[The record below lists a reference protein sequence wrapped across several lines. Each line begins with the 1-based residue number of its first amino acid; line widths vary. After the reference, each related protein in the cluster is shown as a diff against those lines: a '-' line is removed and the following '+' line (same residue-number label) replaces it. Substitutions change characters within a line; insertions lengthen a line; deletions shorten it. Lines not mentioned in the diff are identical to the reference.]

1 MAPHLLDQIDEPGD
15 LRELTHEEL
24 AQVAQDARDTIISVI
39 TERGGH
45 LASNLGVV
53 ELTLALHRIF
63 DSPTDRIVWDT
74 TNQLYTHKLVTGRRD
89 EFKDIRLEGGLS
101 GFGEPSESLHDTLA
115 AGHAGT
121 GLSIALGIAEGAEN
135 RKLDSWTIAVVG
147 DGAMTSGSSF
157 EALNNIVHLNPEKL
171 IVILN
176 DNGMSISENIGF
188 LTNWR
193 KRLITH
199 PEYQSM
205 IERMKALS
213 KRMPTGE
220 LMYGLVKRFNTA
232 LAGFI
237 VPTMFWT
244 EMGFQYL
251 GPIDGH
257 DFKQLE
263 QTLKQARTPTGLVPL
278 VHVVTH
284 KGHGYEPAE
293 DDPVRFHQPSSP
305 LGDASGAPTYS
316 SVFAQTITRIMQED
330 ESVVGISA
338 AMLEGTG
345 LVGVQRE
352 FPERVFDV
360 GIAEQHAVSMAAG
373 MASAGLNPFVSIY
386 STFLQRAFDQIV
398 HDVCLQNL
406 PVTLIADRAG
416 IVGEDGK
423 THHGA
428 FDITYLR
435 CLPNAVVAAPSN
447 ENELQHLVYTSYK
460 HRGPFA
466 IRIARGA
473 AVGVPLDSDLKEL
486 PLGKGYVVRE
496 GRDVVIFGLGK
507 ANNAAEEA
515 AEILAEYGID
525 CGVVNPVFVKP
536 LDIELLLEHRS
547 QRPPDCHGGRERDSR
562 RVRLGGAGSARRCWR
577 ERRSGPPYRYAG
589 LLHRARHCCR
599 PATTA
604 ATGRTGHCRKSAEHI
619 LPERYEEISRQRS
632 RPGSGSGGVAGS
644 DVPAT
649 KRGSTVGTFSWPL
662 RISSMDGRETRDVE
676 ATVDTGAAYTTLPGS
691 LLREIG
697 VTPMGKRR
705 FLLADGRR
713 IELDYGESPCIR
725 RRRERG
731 DSGGLWRRRCPSPAG
746 SLHPGGSGP
755 SCGPSGATTGPDAPH
770 YVLGEAL
777 SRQESRLVSLLGRH
791 KGSAHTWP
799 AISKPLKQT
808 EPSQPDAVPD

>member
-1 MAPHLLDQIDEPGD
+1 MAPRLLDKIDEPGD
-15 LRELTHEEL
+15 LRGLTHEEL
-24 AQVAQDARDTIISVI
+24 AQIAQEARDTIISVI

-53 ELTLALHRIF
+53 ELTLALHRVF
-63 DSPTDRIVWDT
+63 DSPKDRIVWDT

-121 GLSIALGIAEGAEN
+121 GLSIALGVAEGAAN
-135 RKLDSWTIAVVG
+135 QKLDSWTIAIVG

-157 EALNNIVHLNPEKL
+157 EALNNIVHLNPDKF
-171 IVILN
+171 VVVLN

-199 PEYQSM
+199 PEYQAM

-257 DFKQLE
+257 DFRQLE
-263 QTLKQARTPTGLVPL
+263 QTLKQAMSPTGLVPL

-284 KGHGYEPAE
+284 KGHGYERAE

-305 LGDASGAPTYS
+305 LGDSSGAPTYS
-316 SVFAQTITRIMQED
+316 SVFAQTVSRIMKQD

-352 FPERVFDV
+352 FPDRVFDV

-386 STFLQRAFDQIV
+386 STFLQRGFDQIV
-398 HDVCLQNL
+398 HDVCLQDL
-406 PVTLIADRAG
+406 PVTIIADRAG

-435 CLPNAVVAAPSN
+435 CLPNAVVAAPAD
-447 ENELQHLVYTSYK
+447 ENELQHLVHTAYK
-460 HRGPFA
+460 HQGPFA

-473 AVGVPLDSDLKEL
+473 AVGVPMDSELMEL
-486 PLGKGYVVRE
+486 PIGKGRVVRE
-496 GRDVVIFGLGK
+496 GLDVAIFGLGK
-507 ANNAAEEA
+507 SNSAALEA
-515 AEILAEYGID
+515 AEMLAEHGID
-525 CGVVNPVFVKP
+525 CGVVNPIFVKP
-536 LDIELLLEHRS
+536 LDIDLLLDTARKVPRIVTVEENVLA
-547 QRPPDCHGGRERDSR
+547 GGF
-562 RVRLGGAGSARRCWR
+562 GSAVL
-577 ERRSGPPYRYAG
+577 ETLAEAG
-589 LLHRARHCCR
+589 MDDVVVHRIGMPDFFIEHG
-599 PATTA
+599 TA
-604 ATGRTGHCRKSAEHI
+604 ADQRHRLQLDAQGI
-619 LPERYEEISRQRS
+619 VERVLGAFF
-632 RPGSGSGGVAGS
+632 P
-644 DVPAT
+644 DAT
-649 KRGSTVGTFSWPL
+649 KRSQQEV
-662 RISSMDGRETRDVE
+662 
-676 ATVDTGAAYTTLPGS
+676 AAAS
-691 LLREIG
+691 
-697 VTPMGKRR
+697 
-705 FLLADGRR
+705 
-713 IELDYGESPCIR
+713 
-725 RRRERG
+725 
-731 DSGGLWRRRCPSPAG
+731 
-746 SLHPGGSGP
+746 
-755 SCGPSGATTGPDAPH
+755 
-770 YVLGEAL
+770 
-777 SRQESRLVSLLGRH
+777 
-791 KGSAHTWP
+791 
-799 AISKPLKQT
+799 
-808 EPSQPDAVPD
+808 

>member
-1 MAPHLLDQIDEPGD
+1 MAPRLLDNIDEPGD
-15 LRELTHEEL
+15 LKSLTHEEL
-24 AQVAQDARDTIISVI
+24 AQVAQEARDTIISVI

-53 ELTLALHRIF
+53 ELTLALHRVF
-63 DSPTDRIVWDT
+63 DSPRDRIVWDT

-101 GFGEPSESLHDTLA
+101 GFGEPSESPHDTLA

-121 GLSIALGIAEGAEN
+121 GLSIALGVAEGAAN
-135 RKLDSWTIAVVG
+135 LKHDSWTIAVVG

-157 EALNNIVHLNPEKL
+157 EALNNIVHLDPDRF
-171 IVILN
+171 IVVLN

-199 PEYQSM
+199 PEYQAM

-263 QTLKQARTPTGLVPL
+263 QTLKQAQTASTTPAGLVPL

-305 LGDASGAPTYS
+305 LGDSSGAPTYS
-316 SVFAQTITRIMQED
+316 SVFANTVTRIMEED

-345 LVGVQRE
+345 LVSVQSK
-352 FPERVFDV
+352 FPDRVFDV

-435 CLPNAVVAAPSN
+435 CLPNAVVAAPAD
-447 ENELQHLVYTSYK
+447 ENELQHLVYTAYR
-460 HRGPFA
+460 HQGPFA

-473 AVGVPLDSDLKEL
+473 AIGVPLDADLTEL
-486 PLGKGYVVRE
+486 PIGRGRVVRE
-496 GRDVVIFGLGK
+496 GRDVAIFGLGK
-507 ANNAAEEA
+507 SVSAAVEA
-515 AEILAEYGID
+515 AETLAGYGID
-525 CGVVNPVFVKP
+525 CGVVNPIFVKP
-536 LDIELLLEHRS
+536 LDVDLLLDTARSVPRIVTVEENVMAGGFGTAVLEALAEAGMADVAVHRIGMPDFFIEH
-547 QRPPDCHGGRERDSR
+547 G
-562 RVRLGGAGSARRCWR
+562 
-577 ERRSGPPYRYAG
+577 
-589 LLHRARHCCR
+589 
-599 PATTA
+599 TA
-604 ATGRTGHCRKSAEHI
+604 ADQRHSLQLDAQGI
-619 LPERYEEISRQRS
+619 VER
-632 RPGSGSGGVAGS
+632 
-644 DVPAT
+644 
-649 KRGSTVGTFSWPL
+649 
-662 RISSMDGRETRDVE
+662 
-676 ATVDTGAAYTTLPGS
+676 
-691 LLREIG
+691 
-697 VTPMGKRR
+697 
-705 FLLADGRR
+705 
-713 IELDYGESPCIR
+713 
-725 RRRERG
+725 
-731 DSGGLWRRRCPSPAG
+731 
-746 SLHPGGSGP
+746 
-755 SCGPSGATTGPDAPH
+755 
-770 YVLGEAL
+770 VLGEFF
-777 SRQESRLVSLLGRH
+777 
-791 KGSAHTWP
+791 
-799 AISKPLKQT
+799 
-808 EPSQPDAVPD
+808 PDATKTPHHEVAAAS

>member
-1 MAPHLLDQIDEPGD
+1 MAPRLLDNIDEPGN
-15 LRELTHEEL
+15 LKSLTHEEL

-53 ELTLALHRIF
+53 ELTLALHRVF
-63 DSPTDRIVWDT
+63 DSPRDRIVWDT

-101 GFGEPSESLHDTLA
+101 GFGEPSESPHDTLA

-121 GLSIALGIAEGAEN
+121 GLSIALGVAEGASN
-135 RKLDSWTIAVVG
+135 LKRDSWTIAVVG

-157 EALNNIVHLNPEKL
+157 EALNNIVHLDPDRF
-171 IVILN
+171 IVVLN

-199 PEYQSM
+199 PEYQAM

-263 QTLKQARTPTGLVPL
+263 QTLKQAQTAATTPAGLVPL

-305 LGDASGAPTYS
+305 LGDSSGAPTYS
-316 SVFAQTITRIMQED
+316 SVFANTVTRIMEQD

-345 LVGVQRE
+345 LVSVQSK
-352 FPERVFDV
+352 FPDRVFDV

-435 CLPNAVVAAPSN
+435 CLPNAVVAAPAD
-447 ENELQHLVYTSYK
+447 ENELQHLIYTAYR
-460 HRGPFA
+460 HQGPFA

-486 PLGKGYVVRE
+486 PIGRGRVVRE
-496 GRDVVIFGLGK
+496 GRDVAIFGLGK
-507 ANNAAEEA
+507 SNSAALEA
-515 AEILAEYGID
+515 AEMLAEYGID
-525 CGVVNPVFVKP
+525 CGVVNPIFVKP
-536 LDIELLLEHRS
+536 LDIDLLLDTARSVPRIVTVEENVMAGGFGTAVLEALAEAGMSDVTVHRIGMPDFFIEH
-547 QRPPDCHGGRERDSR
+547 G
-562 RVRLGGAGSARRCWR
+562 
-577 ERRSGPPYRYAG
+577 
-589 LLHRARHCCR
+589 
-599 PATTA
+599 TA
-604 ATGRTGHCRKSAEHI
+604 ADQRHSLQLDAQGI
-619 LPERYEEISRQRS
+619 VER
-632 RPGSGSGGVAGS
+632 
-644 DVPAT
+644 
-649 KRGSTVGTFSWPL
+649 
-662 RISSMDGRETRDVE
+662 
-676 ATVDTGAAYTTLPGS
+676 
-691 LLREIG
+691 
-697 VTPMGKRR
+697 
-705 FLLADGRR
+705 
-713 IELDYGESPCIR
+713 
-725 RRRERG
+725 
-731 DSGGLWRRRCPSPAG
+731 
-746 SLHPGGSGP
+746 
-755 SCGPSGATTGPDAPH
+755 
-770 YVLGEAL
+770 VLGEFF
-777 SRQESRLVSLLGRH
+777 
-791 KGSAHTWP
+791 
-799 AISKPLKQT
+799 
-808 EPSQPDAVPD
+808 PDATKTPHHEVAAAS